1 MVERLLHTHL
11 AGFSHWNGIF
21 LFSKLQIGTELRIQ
35 AEPEN
40 RYDSDAVAV
49 FFEDK
54 KIGYI
59 PRRENSEIA
68 KFCRQGY
75 ADIFDVRI
83 NRISPAENPEN
94 LIGIAVYIRD
104 REHPE
109 REPVI
114 QEETLEKPRDTYDE
128 PITCFPH

>member
-1 MVERLLHTHL
+1 MTVTRWRY
-11 AGFSHWNGIF
+11 FS
-21 LFSKLQIGTELRIQ
+21 RI
-35 AEPEN
+35 
-40 RYDSDAVAV
+40 
-49 FFEDK
+49 K

-94 LIGIAVYIRD
+94 QIGIAVYIRD